1 MANAIIGGLLSS
13 GLNSGDIVV
22 SDPSELARN
31 HLQSIFKVRTTAD
44 NCSTVDEPGYV
55 LVLAVKPQMMKVVAQ
70 GIAKMV
76 EQFQPLI
83 ISIAAGITIPSLIN
97 WLTVG
102 IASVPHIIRI
112 MPNTPSLVNEGAAG
126 LYAAAN
132 VNEEERELASE
143 LTKSV
148 AKSLYWL
155 EKESQIDAVTAIS
168 GIFST
173 YLGSGPAYFFLVVEA
188 MEKAGVDLGLSP
200 ETARGLASQTCL
212 GAGKM
217 LIASSDSPS
226 ELRRKVTS
234 PNGTTH
240 AACVS
245 LENGNIR
252 TLFRDAIFAANDR
265 GVELGKQLGGQV

>member
-1 MANAIIGGLLSS
+1 LKGLEKISTMINRKIAFIGGGNMANAIIGGLLSS

-44 NCSTVDEPGYV
+44 NSSTVDGPGYV

-70 GIAKMV
+70 GISKMV

-102 IASVPHIIRI
+102 IDSVPHIIRI

-132 VNEEERELASE
+132 VNEEERGLASE

-148 AKSLYWL
+148 AKS
-155 EKESQIDAVTAIS
+155 
-168 GIFST
+168 
-173 YLGSGPAYFFLVVEA
+173 
-188 MEKAGVDLGLSP
+188 
-200 ETARGLASQTCL
+200 
-212 GAGKM
+212 
-217 LIASSDSPS
+217 
-226 ELRRKVTS
+226 
-234 PNGTTH
+234 
-240 AACVS
+240 
-245 LENGNIR
+245 
-252 TLFRDAIFAANDR
+252 
-265 GVELGKQLGGQV
+265 

>member
-1 MANAIIGGLLSS
+1 
-13 GLNSGDIVV
+13 
-22 SDPSELARN
+22 
-31 HLQSIFKVRTTAD
+31 
-44 NCSTVDEPGYV
+44 
-55 LVLAVKPQMMKVVAQ
+55 
-70 GIAKMV
+70 
-76 EQFQPLI
+76 
-83 ISIAAGITIPSLIN
+83 
-97 WLTVG
+97 
-102 IASVPHIIRI
+102 
-112 MPNTPSLVNEGAAG
+112 
-126 LYAAAN
+126 
-132 VNEEERELASE
+132 
-143 LTKSV
+143 
-148 AKSLYWL
+148 
-155 EKESQIDAVTAIS
+155 
-168 GIFST
+168 
-173 YLGSGPAYFFLVVEA
+173 

-217 LIASSDSPS
+217 LVASSDSPS